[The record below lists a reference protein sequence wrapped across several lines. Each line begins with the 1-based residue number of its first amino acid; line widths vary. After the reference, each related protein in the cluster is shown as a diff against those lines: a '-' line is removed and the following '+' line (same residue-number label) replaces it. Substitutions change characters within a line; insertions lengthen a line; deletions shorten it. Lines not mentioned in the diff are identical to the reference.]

1 MFNKYISFITVTTI
15 IVLLLFNIKK
25 ISQEVFLL
33 LFPLL
38 AIAMLILGFLEIKK
52 TLSNDT
58 NE

>member
-15 IVLLLFNIKK
+15 IVLVLFNIKK
-25 ISQEVFLL
+25 VSQEVFLL
-33 LFPLL
+33 LFITL
-38 AIAMLILGFLEIKK
+38 AIAMLILGFLELKK